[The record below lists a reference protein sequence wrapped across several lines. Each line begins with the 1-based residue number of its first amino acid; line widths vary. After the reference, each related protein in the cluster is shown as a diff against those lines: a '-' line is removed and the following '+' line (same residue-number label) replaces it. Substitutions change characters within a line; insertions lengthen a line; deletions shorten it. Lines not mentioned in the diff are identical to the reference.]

1 MRPSNKRSR
10 SKQNRTRSLGNIVN
24 RVFDSSGPEGKVRGT
39 PQQVI
44 EKYQVLARDAQLS
57 GDRVAAENF
66 LQHSEHYQRMLNEAQ
81 AEMAREAEQRRE
93 QQQAH
98 QNQQGQNQQG
108 PNRRS
113 EERGGEAQ
121 PDRSSDRQQD
131 RQSDR
136 QQDRQPDRQG
146 EGRMDFL
153 GRRNRRNRGDDRNDA
168 VIDDSEPESMLV
180 ETPEARA
187 STQSAPERDSSD
199 SAPHAAT
206 ETATGADRGQT
217 AEVTAAE
224 APSAE
229 QTPQQPETAAEAEA
243 KPRPARNTR
252 RKAAPAEGGAAA
264 EAGTDKAAKPRR
276 APRRRKASEDDG
288 ATSDGKDT
296 AATEPENTRAA
307 E

>member
-98 QNQQGQNQQG
+98 QNQQSQSQQG
-108 PNRRS
+108 QNRRS

-121 PDRSSDRQQD
+121 PDRSSDKQQD

-136 QQDRQPDRQG
+136 QQDGQG
-146 EGRMDFL
+146 EGRVDFL

-168 VIDDSEPESMLV
+168 VIDDNEPESMLV

-199 SAPHAAT
+199 PTPHAAT
-206 ETATGADRGQT
+206 ETATGADKGRT

-224 APSAE
+224 APPAE
-229 QTPQQPETAAEAEA
+229 QTPQQPESAAETEA

-252 RKAAPAEGGAAA
+252 RKAAPAESEAAA
-264 EAGTDKAAKPRR
+264 EAGTDKPAKPRR
-276 APRRRKASEDDG
+276 APRQRKASEDEG
-288 ATSDGKDT
+288 TTSDSKDT
-296 AATEPENTRAA
+296 AAAEPESTRAA